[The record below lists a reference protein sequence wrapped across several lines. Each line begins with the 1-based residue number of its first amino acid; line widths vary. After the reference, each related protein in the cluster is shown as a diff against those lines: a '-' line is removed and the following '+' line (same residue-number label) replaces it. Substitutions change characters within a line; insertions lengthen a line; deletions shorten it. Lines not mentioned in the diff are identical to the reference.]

1 MYRRILVAF
10 DGTPAAE
17 QALKQ
22 AVALA
27 RLTGA
32 ALTALSVEEKLPAY
46 AASVGE
52 VQEAKQEMDAFFAR
66 VQAAAVMVA
75 RAEGVVLQ
83 TVVRAGRASQ
93 VIVRYAEEGDFD
105 LVIVG
110 AGEGRSLGG
119 TADKVTES
127 APCSVLITRPAFAR
141 LRVQEIMQRDVA
153 TVRPDTP
160 LTEVVELLIRRRIK
174 SVPVLDSGRVAGII
188 TGGDLLQ
195 RAGMGLRLSLQRS
208 LPPAEL
214 AEGMRELAAQRK
226 TAADVM
232 SAPVTTV
239 RADAKVAEAV
249 QLMAHKR
256 FKRLPV
262 VNDEC
267 ELVGIVSRLDVLAA
281 AASAV
286 ASADAL
292 PAIQPGAGPAA
303 RDVMFREVPTVSPN
317 AGLGEVV
324 DRLLAT
330 PLRRVVVVDDARR
343 VLGIVVDGDLLERVR
358 VGAAPHTLAALL
370 GRLASGSREALNLS
384 GTASDVMERQVY
396 AVGEDAPLVE
406 VLRLMLDQRV
416 KRVVVTDAQGRLAGM
431 IDRASLLN
439 VVSTAFE
446 VR

>member
-358 VGAAPHTLAALL
+358 VGAGPHTLTALL